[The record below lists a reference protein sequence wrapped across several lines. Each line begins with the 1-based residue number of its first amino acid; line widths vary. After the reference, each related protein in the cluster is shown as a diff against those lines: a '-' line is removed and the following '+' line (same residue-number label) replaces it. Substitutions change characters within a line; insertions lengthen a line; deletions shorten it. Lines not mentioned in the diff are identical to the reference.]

1 MPKPALI
8 TAAYVLTDSY
18 GHRALALER
27 FGRDLASALDMP
39 VDVPEGAGSS
49 YPAVRIDCG
58 SDLTLGMRAHYGAKT
73 GKVEV
78 WADTGL
84 GRNLYH
90 TERPTMPSATVD
102 SARPMEAI
110 ARDITRRVIEPARVV
125 VEQTRAKAGARRD
138 QMDELKGMCADLMKR
153 FPGLSLAT
161 PEPTHPA
168 AHVYYN
174 ANGCYLTGTLHLDGH
189 LAIQRF
195 SIETPQQA
203 EALFALIDGRADRDL

>member
-1 MPKPALI
+1 MLKPALV

-27 FGRDLASALDMP
+27 FGRDLASALDM
-39 VDVPEGAGSS
+39 
-49 YPAVRIDCG
+49 
-58 SDLTLGMRAHYGAKT
+58 
-73 GKVEV
+73 
-78 WADTGL
+78 
-84 GRNLYH
+84 
-90 TERPTMPSATVD
+90 
-102 SARPMEAI
+102 
-110 ARDITRRVIEPARVV
+110 
-125 VEQTRAKAGARRD
+125 
-138 QMDELKGMCADLMKR
+138 R